1 MAASALTF
9 AYKGIDGAGL
19 PQEGM
24 ITGVSEAAVMAE
36 LKTKGLQV
44 MRLDEKKS
52 GAKREIKLLPKR
64 VKAAEL
70 TIMTRQLATM
80 VSSGMTLLRAFY
92 VLEDQVENPKLKDTL
107 SAVREDIEAGL
118 NFSDALEKQPKVF
131 GPLYVAMV
139 RAGEAGGVL
148 EQALER
154 TADQLEKDDSLRRQV
169 KGAMMYPAVVLGFAL
184 CVLLALIA
192 FIVPV
197 FVGIFKDFG
206 GKLPFITQV
215 TVNLSAFVTGY
226 WYILLVGSV
235 SGVVGFKKWKKSS
248 WGRPM
253 WDQFRLRIPVNIGK
267 TVQKIALARWSR
279 TFSSLYSAGVPIMQ
293 AIEVTGKTAGNTVV
307 ERAMDDVVANVQ
319 GGGSISAPLR
329 DNPIFPGMVTQM
341 IAVGEETGN
350 LDTMLTKVADFYEDE
365 VSAAVKAMTSI
376 LEPVMIVV
384 VGGIVGFIVVA
395 MYMPMFKVYD
405 AIQ

>member
-1 MAASALTF
+1 MASALQF

-24 ITGVSEAAVMAE
+24 ITGASEAAVMAQ
-36 LKTKGLQV
+36 LKTQGLQV

-52 GAKREIKLLPKR
+52 GVKMEIKLLPKR
-64 VKAAEL
+64 VKPAEL

-118 NFSDALEKQPKVF
+118 NFSDALERHPKVF

-148 EQALER
+148 EQSLER

-206 GKLPFITQV
+206 GKLPLITQV
-215 TVNLSAFVTGY
+215 TVNLSKLVTGQ
-226 WYILLVGSV
+226 WYILLFGSI
-235 SGVVGFKKWKKSS
+235 GMVVGFKKWKKSS
-248 WGRPM
+248 WGRPQ
-253 WDQFRLRIPVNIGK
+253 WDQFRIRIPVNIGK

-293 AIEVTGKTAGNTVV
+293 AIEVTGKTAGNVVV
-307 ERAMDDVVANVQ
+307 ERAMDAVVANVK
-319 GGGSISAPLR
+319 GGGTIAAPLR
-329 DNPIFPGMVTQM
+329 DIPIFPSMVTQM

-376 LEPVMIVV
+376 LEPVMIVL